1 MKASDAI
8 AHARIRL
15 NDTDEATYTDAEL
28 LEYLN
33 EAINRTS
40 TMMIAGKDPAMIVE
54 ADFSPGD
61 PVPDTFASFI
71 GSCPLY
77 RRNGLFAALDGD
89 ETGTYTLR
97 YYAMKPRLTGVDDD
111 LPFADWAFPS
121 LVNDMV
127 SIALIRT
134 GFYNDEEKA
143 RAEASIGTSLVVRRG
158 GSIYDAGGTS

>member
-89 ETGTYTLR
+89 ETGTYTAPLLR
-97 YYAMKPRLTGVDDD
+97 DEARVSRRSTMISP
-111 LPFADWAFPS
+111 LPIGPFPLSSTTWSPS
-121 LVNDMV
+121 L
-127 SIALIRT
+127 
-134 GFYNDEEKA
+134 
-143 RAEASIGTSLVVRRG
+143 
-158 GSIYDAGGTS
+158 

>member
-15 NDTDEATYTDAEL
+15 NDIDNATYTDAEL

-33 EAINRTS
+33 EAINRIS
-40 TMMIAGKDPAMIVE
+40 TMMIAGKDPSMITE
-54 ADFSPGD
+54 ATVIPGD
-61 PVPDTFASFI
+61 PVPDTFASFV
-71 GSCPLY
+71 GSGPLY
-77 RRNGLFAALDGD
+77 RRNGLFAALDGST
-89 ETGTYTLR
+89 TGNYEIRFYST
-97 YYAMKPRLTGVDDD
+97 KPRLVTVDDN

-127 SIALIRT
+127 SVALIRT

-143 RAEASIGTSLVVRRG
+143 RAESSIGTSIVVRRG
-158 GSIYDAGGTS
+158 GSIYDMGNTQ